1 MDGMSYFA
9 ATNTLRV
16 IKEAERR
23 EDSPSITMIR
33 RSSNDLFVAD
43 NFFDLVLI
51 DGSHYYHDVRR
62 DIEFALRILKPGGII
77 CGDDLERLPSAD
89 LAAVAKHHLDQDL
102 VSYPDG
108 SQFHPG
114 VALAVYELLGTV
126 EMKAGTWWK
135 FTTK

>member
-1 MDGMSYFA
+1 M
-9 ATNTLRV
+9 
-16 IKEAERR
+16 K
-23 EDSPSITMIR
+23 DSPSITMIR